1 MNSPISIPEALFG
14 KARRN
19 VLGLL
24 FANPGKAFYTREIV
38 AAACAGGS
46 QVQKELDT
54 LHRAGLILR
63 ERRAN
68 QVYFQANPDS
78 PIFAELR
85 GLAVKTFGLAD
96 VVRDGLQKHARKIQC
111 AFIFGSIAKGED
123 HAASDIDLFI
133 VGDVLLS
140 QLTTSL
146 DKLELTLGR
155 QISPTLM
162 TLAEFDQRVLAK
174 DNFARK
180 VLAGPIITLI
190 GNPHSSERSH
200 G

>member
-1 MNSPISIPEALFG
+1 MPTPLTIPEALFG

-24 FANPGKAFYTREIV
+24 FANSSRAFYTREIV
-38 AAACAGGS
+38 AAAVAGGS
-46 QVQKELDT
+46 QVQKELDN

-63 ERRAN
+63 EKRAN
-68 QVYFQANPDS
+68 LVYYQANPAS
-78 PIFAELR
+78 PVFAELK

-96 VVRDGLQKHARKIQC
+96 VVKDALQKHRRKIQF
-111 AFIFGSIAKGED
+111 AFIFGSVAKGED

-140 QLTTSL
+140 QIGTAL
-146 DKLELTLGR
+146 DRAEQGLGR
-155 QISPTLM
+155 TVAATIMSQ
-162 TLAEFDQRVLAK
+162 AEFMKRSRAK
-174 DNFARK
+174 EHFVTS
-180 VLAGPIITLI
+180 VLAGPRIDLFGDPATVSKA
-190 GNPHSSERSH
+190 G